1 MRRSSSYGK
10 LISYCEEYL
19 CTTYRIFVLD
29 ENEPVASYQ
38 GWVGWW
44 GRAVIDIPLSFCF
57 VKLFILTQ
65 DVPTP
70 NVRS

>member
-19 CTTYRIFVLD
+19 CTTYGILVLD
-29 ENEPVASYQ
+29 ENIPVAS
-38 GWVGWW
+38 WVG
-44 GRAVIDIPLSFCF
+44 GGGGVTEIPLSFCF